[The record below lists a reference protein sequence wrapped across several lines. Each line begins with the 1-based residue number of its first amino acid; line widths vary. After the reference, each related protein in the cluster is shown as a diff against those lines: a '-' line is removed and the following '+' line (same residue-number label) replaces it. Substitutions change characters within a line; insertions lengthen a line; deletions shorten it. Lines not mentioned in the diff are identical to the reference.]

1 MDRQHGQFSERVC
14 ALFYHSCAVENRK
27 PNLEEEMRRKKEKD
41 VNWIPTQFPRNE
53 CSALSPSKKKSVFI
67 NRDQR
72 YKEPGDVEWINI
84 ARGGGSEGREVNTKE
99 NIFSV
104 TNVDLMNQL
113 STHEIVST
121 EQMRVA

>member
-1 MDRQHGQFSERVC
+1 
-14 ALFYHSCAVENRK
+14 
-27 PNLEEEMRRKKEKD
+27 MRREKEKD